1 LGVLYLAEVHKKT
14 SFMAG
19 VKTELRL
26 LARQQAEQSWT
37 PVPGEEMVP
46 FDATSDY
53 NHGHLVLV
61 DLSANRQ
68 VQQVNDAA
76 KQLVAILQ
84 NFTRMRE
91 KFLAQEEEIEGWKQ
105 SLVYQSQELT
115 SRELEMQAR
124 QEELELLQ
132 SQMQDIA
139 DMKVKVEQDG
149 HELTAAREQ
158 LAQEQAR
165 LEALKSEAS
174 GGLNAEQLQHAHHLL
189 DGLSQGVGSS
199 PEMLESCLQQLQQ
212 QQDGLN
218 QRWGELEQLRAQV
231 YQQEQ
236 AWEQQTKDIA
246 FSWQSW
252 HEAQAA
258 LEESQAT
265 LKLQERNL
273 AAFQASSAAVT
284 RQLEQGQK
292 VQEQLAHA
300 LQGSASGQSMAE
312 IQPLLEMPLEE
323 LVSLT
328 GQYEQE
334 VKKMTSFVND
344 QEEELTALQEE
355 VEKLQIKI
363 NQVSEFE
370 RLNLLSDLEA
380 DQHSCQLLDE
390 TLQGQRLRL
399 RERQDILERH
409 QAILQRRQDPL
420 FQTQMNLQPLLQE
433 TQAEVQKL
441 QEEQAQLQT
450 KITEVESAV
459 AELQAD
465 IHQQQA
471 SQETQRHTL
480 VEQEANTRQ
489 SRLGIMELWGQINTL
504 EITLQP
510 FQDSLNSLRSNLTHA
525 GEQPPQNGNSQQ
537 LLSELKSLILG
548 GTG

>member
-1 LGVLYLAEVHKKT
+1 MLYLAEVHKKT

-46 FDATSDY
+46 FEVTSDY

-132 SQMQDIA
+132 SQMQEIA
-139 DMKVKVEQDG
+139 DMKVKVEQDS
-149 HELTAAREQ
+149 HELATAREQ

-165 LEALKSEAS
+165 LEALKAEAS
-174 GGLNAEQLQHAHHLL
+174 GGLNSEQLQQAHHLL
-189 DGLSQGVGSS
+189 DGLSQGVGS
-199 PEMLESCLQQLQQ
+199 PAEVLESCLQQLQQ
-212 QQDGLN
+212 QQDSLN

-258 LEESQAT
+258 LEESQST

-273 AAFQASSAAVT
+273 AALQASAAAVA
-284 RQLEQGQK
+284 RQLEQSQK

-300 LQGSASGQSMAE
+300 LQGSDNGQSMAE

-323 LVSLT
+323 LVSLA

-399 RERQDILERH
+399 RERQDILERY

-433 TQAEVQKL
+433 TQTEVQKL
-441 QEEQAQLQT
+441 QDEQAQLQT
-450 KITEVESAV
+450 KITEVETVIAD
-459 AELQAD
+459 LQAD
-465 IHQQQA
+465 IHQRQA
-471 SQETQRHTL
+471 SQEAQRHTL
-480 VEQEANTRQ
+480 VEQEGNTRQ

-525 GEQPPQNGNSQQ
+525 GEQPPQNGNAQQ

-548 GTG
+548 GAG

>member
-1 LGVLYLAEVHKKT
+1 
-14 SFMAG
+14 
-19 VKTELRL
+19 
-26 LARQQAEQSWT
+26 
-37 PVPGEEMVP
+37 
-46 FDATSDY
+46 
-53 NHGHLVLV
+53 
-61 DLSANRQ
+61 
-68 VQQVNDAA
+68 
-76 KQLVAILQ
+76 
-84 NFTRMRE
+84 
-91 KFLAQEEEIEGWKQ
+91 
-105 SLVYQSQELT
+105 
-115 SRELEMQAR
+115 
-124 QEELELLQ
+124 
-132 SQMQDIA
+132 
-139 DMKVKVEQDG
+139 
-149 HELTAAREQ
+149 
-158 LAQEQAR
+158 
-165 LEALKSEAS
+165 
-174 GGLNAEQLQHAHHLL
+174 
-189 DGLSQGVGSS
+189 
-199 PEMLESCLQQLQQ
+199 
-212 QQDGLN
+212 
-218 QRWGELEQLRAQV
+218 
-231 YQQEQ
+231 
-236 AWEQQTKDIA
+236 
-246 FSWQSW
+246 
-252 HEAQAA
+252 
-258 LEESQAT
+258 
-265 LKLQERNL
+265 
-273 AAFQASSAAVT
+273 
-284 RQLEQGQK
+284 
-292 VQEQLAHA
+292 
-300 LQGSASGQSMAE
+300 MAE

-450 KITEVESAV
+450 KITELESAIG
-459 AELQAD
+459 ELQAD
-465 IHQQQA
+465 IHQRQT
-471 SQETQRHTL
+471 SQEAQRHNL

-510 FQDSLNSLRSNLTHA
+510 FQDSLNSLRSNLTNA
-525 GEQPPQNGNSQQ
+525 GEQQPQNGNSQQ

-548 GTG
+548 GTD